1 MTVKTVGLDLA
12 KDVFQVH
19 GISET
24 GRRIFNKKIK
34 RAKLLAFFVTL
45 PRCVVGMEA
54 CGSAHHWGR
63 ELRKMGHNVRLMPA
77 AYVKPYVKRGKTD
90 AADAE
95 AICEAVRRPTM
106 RFVEIKSEDQ
116 QAVLAIHRSRD
127 LVVRQRTQVVNMIR
141 SILREFGHILPTG
154 VESVSVFARNHGS
167 EDHLEMPEIAD
178 GILGVMCHQLL
189 GLNARIE
196 GLTKLI
202 EQHAWLDS
210 NARRLMRMPGLG
222 PITASAIVAT
232 IGDAHQFKTGR
243 DLAAWLGLTPL
254 NKSSGGKERLGR
266 ITKKGD
272 RNIRKLLIIGM
283 TSRAL
288 MAKNKPEKADIW
300 TAKMLAEKPFRL
312 ATVAMANKS
321 ARIIWAILTK
331 REEYRQPVA

>member
-19 GISET
+19 CVSAT
-24 GRRIFNKKIK
+24 GRKIINKKIR
-34 RAKLLAFFVTL
+34 RAKLISFFETL

-54 CGSAHHWGR
+54 CGSSHHWGR
-63 ELRKMGHNVRLMPA
+63 ELRKVGHDVRLMPA

-95 AICEAVRRPTM
+95 AICEAVRRPTL
-106 RFVEIKSEDQ
+106 RFVEVKSEDQ
-116 QAVLAIHRSRD
+116 QAVLAIHRARD
-127 LVVRQRTQVVNMIR
+127 LVVRQRTQVVNMRR

-154 VESVSVFARNHGS
+154 IEAVSKFAREHGT
-167 EDHLEMPEIAD
+167 EDQLEMPEIAD
-178 GILGVMCHQLL
+178 GILGLMCNQLN
-189 GLNARIE
+189 GLNARVD

-202 EQHAWLDS
+202 EQHAWLDAD
-210 NARRLMRMPGLG
+210 ARRLMRMPGIG
-222 PITASAIVAT
+222 PITASAVVAT
-232 IGDAHQFKTGR
+232 IGDAKQFETGR

-272 RNIRKLLIIGM
+272 RYIRKLLIVGM

-288 MAKNKPEKADIW
+288 MARNKPEKADIW
-300 TAKMLAEKPFRL
+300 TAKLLDQKPFRL

-331 REEYRQPVA
+331 GEEYRQPIA

>member
-19 GISET
+19 CVSVT
-24 GRRIFNKKIK
+24 GRKIINKKIK
-34 RAKLLAFFVTL
+34 RAKLISFFETL

-54 CGSAHHWGR
+54 CGSSHHWGR
-63 ELRKMGHNVRLMPA
+63 ELSKLGHDVRLMPA

-116 QAVLAIHRSRD
+116 QAVLAIHRARD

-154 VESVSVFARNHGS
+154 IEAVSKFAREHGT
-167 EDHLEMPEIAD
+167 EEQLEMPEIAD
-178 GILGVMCHQLL
+178 GILGVMCHQLN
-189 GLNARIE
+189 GLNTRID
-196 GLTKLI
+196 GLSKLI
-202 EQHAWLDS
+202 EQHAWLDAD
-210 NARRLMRMPGLG
+210 ARRLMRMPGIG
-222 PITASAIVAT
+222 PITASAIVAS
-232 IGDAHQFKTGR
+232 IGDAKQFKTGR

-272 RNIRKLLIIGM
+272 RYIRKLLIVGM

-288 MAKNKPEKADIW
+288 MARNKPEKADIW
-300 TAKMLAEKPFRL
+300 TAKLLDQKPFRL

-331 REEYRQPVA
+331 GEEYRQPIA

>member
-19 GISET
+19 GISAA
-24 GRRIFNKKIK
+24 GRKIFNKKIK
-34 RAKLLAFFVTL
+34 RPKLLAFFETL

-54 CGSAHHWGR
+54 CGSAHYWGR
-63 ELRKMGHNVRLMPA
+63 ELSRLGHDVHLMPA

-106 RFVEIKSEDQ
+106 RFVEVKSEDQ
-116 QAVLAIHRSRD
+116 QAILALHRTRD
-127 LVVRQRTQVVNMIR
+127 LAVRQRTQLANMIR
-141 SILREFGHILPTG
+141 SLLREFGHVLRSGIEA
-154 VESVSVFARNHGS
+154 VIAFAKR
-167 EDHLEMPEIAD
+167 HLEGERPDMPDLAS
-178 GILGVMCHQLL
+178 GILGTVCYQFLGVHQRVEGYSKMIEKHALL
-189 GLNARIE
+189 DAG
-196 GLTKLI
+196 
-202 EQHAWLDS
+202 
-210 NARRLMRMPGLG
+210 ARRLIRMPGVG

-232 IGDAHQFKTGR
+232 IGDAKQFRTGR

-254 NKSSGGKERLGR
+254 NKSSGGKERLGK

-272 RNIRKLLIIGM
+272 RYIQKLLITGM

-288 MAKNKPEKADIW
+288 MGRKHPERIDIW
-300 TAKMLAEKPFRL
+300 SARILAEKPFRL

-331 REEYRQPVA
+331 QQEYRQPTA

>member
-19 GISET
+19 CVSAT
-24 GRRIFNKKIK
+24 GRRIINKKIK
-34 RAKLLAFFVTL
+34 RAKLLAFFETL

-54 CGSAHHWGR
+54 CGSSHHWGR
-63 ELRKMGHNVRLMPA
+63 KLRELGHDVRLMPA

-116 QAVLAIHRSRD
+116 QAVLAIHRARD

-154 VESVSVFARNHGS
+154 IEAVSKFAREHGT
-167 EDHLEMPEIAD
+167 EDQLEMPEIAD
-178 GILGVMCHQLL
+178 GIVGVMCHQLN
-189 GLNARIE
+189 GLNTRIE
-196 GLTKLI
+196 GLSKLI
-202 EQHAWLDS
+202 EQHAWLDAD
-210 NARRLMRMPGLG
+210 ARRLMRMPGIG
-222 PITASAIVAT
+222 PITASAVVAT
-232 IGDAHQFKTGR
+232 IGDAKQFETGR
-243 DLAAWLGLTPL
+243 DFAAWLGLTPL

-266 ITKKGD
+266 ITKTGD
-272 RNIRKLLIIGM
+272 RYIRKLLIVGM

-288 MAKNKPEKADIW
+288 MARNKPERADIW
-300 TAKMLAEKPFRL
+300 TAKLLDQKPFRL

-331 REEYRQPVA
+331 GEEYRQPIA

>member
-19 GISET
+19 CVSAT
-24 GRRIFNKKIK
+24 GRQIINKKIN
-34 RAKLLAFFVTL
+34 RAKLLSFFETL
-45 PRCVVGMEA
+45 ARCVVGMEA

-63 ELRKMGHNVRLMPA
+63 ALRKLGHDVRLMPA

-106 RFVEIKSEDQ
+106 RFVEVKTEDQ
-116 QAVLAIHRSRD
+116 QAVLAIHRARD

-154 VESVSVFARNHGS
+154 IEAVSKFAREHGT
-167 EDHLEMPEIAD
+167 EERLEMPEIAD
-178 GILGVMCHQLL
+178 GILGVMCHQLN
-189 GLNARIE
+189 GLNARVD
-196 GLTKLI
+196 GLSKLI
-202 EQHAWLDS
+202 EQHAWMDAD
-210 NARRLMRMPGLG
+210 ARRLMRMPGVG

-232 IGDAHQFKTGR
+232 IGDAKQFETGR

-272 RNIRKLLIIGM
+272 RYIRKLLIVGM

-288 MAKNKPEKADIW
+288 MARNKPEKADIW
-300 TAKMLAEKPFRL
+300 TAKILDQKPFRL

-331 REEYRQPVA
+331 GEEYRQPIA

>member
-1 MTVKTVGLDLA
+1 MTVRTVGLDLA
-12 KDVFQVH
+12 KEVFQVH
-19 GISET
+19 CVSAT
-24 GRRIFNKKIK
+24 GRKIINKKIK
-34 RAKLLAFFVTL
+34 RTKLIAFFETL
-45 PRCVVGMEA
+45 PRCLVGMEA
-54 CGSAHHWGR
+54 CGSSHHWGR
-63 ELRKMGHNVRLMPA
+63 ELSKLGHDVRLMPA

-116 QAVLAIHRSRD
+116 QAVLAIHRARD

-154 VESVSVFARNHGS
+154 VEAVSKFTGEHGT
-167 EDHLEMPEIAD
+167 EKRLDLPEIAD
-178 GILGVMCHQLL
+178 GILGVMCHQLN
-189 GLNARIE
+189 GLNVRID

-202 EQHAWLDS
+202 QQHALLDA
-210 NARRLMRMPGLG
+210 NARRLMRMPGIG
-222 PITASAIVAT
+222 PITASAVVAT
-232 IGDAHQFKTGR
+232 IGDAKQFETGR

-272 RNIRKLLIIGM
+272 RYIRKLLIVGM

-288 MAKNKPEKADIW
+288 MARNKPEKADTW
-300 TAKMLAEKPFRL
+300 TAKLLDQKPFRL

-331 REEYRQPVA
+331 GEEYRQPIA